1 MFTLF
6 EKLIEAFAWIKI
18 ALSPTIIGAFL
29 GVIAY
34 ANLSS
39 PMGLTVGIALT
50 FIGLIVGI
58 IWATRI
64 AKKGSTS
71 EFISRVNASPDLDK
85 TNKSE

>member
-6 EKLIEAFAWIKI
+6 EKLIEAFSWIKI
-18 ALSPTIIGAFL
+18 MLSPTIIGALL

-50 FIGLIVGI
+50 IIGLIIGI
-58 IWATRI
+58 VWATQVV
-64 AKKGSTS
+64 KKGSAS

-85 TNKSE
+85 INKPE